1 MNVQRLRTWD
11 FAGKFI
17 ARKTLVDAGHIS
29 MKDFGSWTKRELID
43 LGPTFI
49 KLGQVA
55 STRQDLFPVAF
66 TEQLESLLD
75 QVPPMDE
82 QSVYDVL
89 GDRSNLLT
97 NFNFTP
103 YKSASLGQVHM
114 AYLLDGTPVVVK
126 VQRKGVRE
134 TIENDIQ
141 TISEILTFLDFV
153 GVSTSREV
161 FDESTKYIYDEIDY
175 IKECTNAIRFR
186 ENFKNVP
193 YVVVPR
199 VYTELSSQSVL
210 VMEFVPSVKLME
222 CKQLD
227 RKKVCGALVRGFITQ
242 VMDHGFFHGDPHPGN
257 LGITQVGRLVYYD
270 FGLAIEMPKSL
281 RDGLRSMLGLIVQ
294 KDTRGI
300 VDVLVQLGIIIP
312 TTDKEDIAVFF
323 ESLLDYLDGRELT
336 QTDLSE
342 ALSRE
347 KPFRLPSSFIFLAR
361 SFSLIDGL
369 CQQLDPEFKFSTY
382 LEPLVRNEIAGSMD
396 IQKIA
401 ASTMEM
407 PARIKSINTAM
418 TSMEKSRVQ
427 VKLSLNKASDAL
439 TALQIG
445 VLINIIS
452 FNMVE
457 LGHTDIGV
465 IGMCGACFLLFRS
478 IWR

>member
-1 MNVQRLRTWD
+1 
-11 FAGKFI
+11 
-17 ARKTLVDAGHIS
+17 
-29 MKDFGSWTKRELID
+29 
-43 LGPTFI
+43 
-49 KLGQVA
+49 
-55 STRQDLFPVAF
+55 
-66 TEQLESLLD
+66 
-75 QVPPMDE
+75 
-82 QSVYDVL
+82 
-89 GDRSNLLT
+89 
-97 NFNFTP
+97 
-103 YKSASLGQVHM
+103 
-114 AYLLDGTPVVVK
+114 
-126 VQRKGVRE
+126 
-134 TIENDIQ
+134 
-141 TISEILTFLDFV
+141 
-153 GVSTSREV
+153 
-161 FDESTKYIYDEIDY
+161 
-175 IKECTNAIRFR
+175 
-186 ENFKNVP
+186 
-193 YVVVPR
+193 
-199 VYTELSSQSVL
+199 
-210 VMEFVPSVKLME
+210 
-222 CKQLD
+222 
-227 RKKVCGALVRGFITQ
+227 
-242 VMDHGFFHGDPHPGN
+242 
-257 LGITQVGRLVYYD
+257 VYYD